1 MNPKNNSFHAI
12 LKSANVVYPILI
24 YFIATTIA
32 MNVFVMIAAGLGAD
46 YNTYYM
52 MIQTAATAVTIPFI
66 YRYYE
71 KDKKQPTVF
80 HLHLSAIMEGKSR
93 NEKIT
98 NGVLMFLAGA
108 AAGIALN
115 NVMAMTQL
123 EQISE
128 GYQEVTRYFFAGG
141 VLFELLGACLLTPI
155 LEEMLYRSVVYGR
168 LCDLM
173 IFSEDEETEE
183 KQKRYKKNRVVA
195 MILTSLIFGMMHMNI
210 VQFIY
215 AALLGMMLCWFVEK
229 SGHLYGA
236 IIAHI
241 GANLMSVLRIE
252 TSIFGWMENSRNVFI
267 AATVIFAAAA
277 VVLLVII
284 GKVSGNNTK
293 EV

>member
-1 MNPKNNSFHAI
+1 
-12 LKSANVVYPILI
+12 
-24 YFIATTIA
+24 
-32 MNVFVMIAAGLGAD
+32 
-46 YNTYYM
+46 
-52 MIQTAATAVTIPFI
+52 
-66 YRYYE
+66 
-71 KDKKQPTVF
+71 
-80 HLHLSAIMEGKSR
+80 
-93 NEKIT
+93 
-98 NGVLMFLAGA
+98 MFLAGA